1 MGLFDLFRK
10 RPGEQAVVF
19 AGGRIE
25 AELVMGMLREEG
37 FHPREWAD
45 LPAPAYAGPIGAA
58 RIVVPPEEGGAAK
71 AFLADL
77 ERSAREAEGDTA
89 AAEATPERIPRAAKG
104 RESAPAAA
112 APLNALATV
121 GR

>member
-89 AAEATPERIPRAAKG
+89 AAEATPGADPESGEGAGERPSRG
-104 RESAPAAA
+104 CP
-112 APLNALATV
+112 P
-121 GR
+121 